1 MAFPS
6 ATGSKEFDLER
17 AWAHA
22 RQYAGMVKANAQNV
36 RALSLAGTLPSANV
50 LALVSFLADA
60 KIEFARVSSVPGLA
74 AYARAQV
81 DDPALDIAAEFTNM
95 VSTLDGTI
103 GWIVTNFPKDAG
115 GFLLAQTI
123 LASGRTQDR
132 IFTAAATA
140 TLRTQLD
147 ALIAAIN

>member
-6 ATGSKEFDLER
+6 NTGTKDFDLQR
-17 AWAHA
+17 AWDHA
-22 RQYAGMVKANAQNV
+22 RSWAGIIKREASNA
-36 RALSLAGTLPSANV
+36 RAMSAAGTLASVHV
-50 LALVSFLADA
+50 LAIASALGDA

-74 AYARAQV
+74 AYAQAQV
-81 DDPALDIAAEFTNM
+81 SDPALNIVAEFSNM
-95 VSTLDGTI
+95 TAAIDATI

-132 IFTAAATA
+132 VFTAAATE
-140 TLRTQLD
+140 TFRTQLD
-147 ALIAAIN
+147 ALIATID